1 MAFRIQERL
10 SQGFDESMFIPA
22 MNDLPESMNSGQFA
36 QRFKAI
42 GSPEY
47 VALKKEINARIMA
60 LPVFQFSKT
69 Q

>member
-1 MAFRIQERL
+1 
-10 SQGFDESMFIPA
+10 
-22 MNDLPESMNSGQFA
+22 MNSGQFA